1 MPTGTAPPATVPRR
15 YSPTPLS
22 RTCGSWL
29 QRPCVP
35 VAFAMPI
42 ADPEHQD
49 PQAERHRA
57 VVDFRP
63 NAGLIAAIGGDQ
75 GFVQHGQ
82 AAYVRELFDGGID
95 TAQRLLLTAVV

>member
-1 MPTGTAPPATVPRR
+1 MPADTARPATVPRR
-15 YSPTPLS
+15 YSRAPWS

-35 VAFAMPI
+35 VAFAMPVV
-42 ADPEHQD
+42 DPEHQD

-63 NAGLIAAIGGDQ
+63 NTGLIAAVGGHQ
-75 GFVQHGQ
+75 GFVQHRQ
-82 AAYVRELFDGGID
+82 AAYFRELLHGGID
-95 TAQRLLLTAVV
+95 AAQRLLLP